1 MNKIVEQHLY
11 RDPELIKTVGQ
22 RQYRN
27 PEEIIK
33 RINNNINSYIS
44 SYKGDLSEDEQAIID
59 KVKAWDIKVERQI
72 MEIFQN
78 SISETEFDELLEYTL
93 HSVVDV
99 MKEQAKADGVITPH
113 EERIIAF
120 MSDHIL
126 KNGLKGD

>member
-1 MNKIVEQHLY
+1 M
-11 RDPELIKTVGQ
+11 IKTVGQ

-99 MKEQAKADGVITPH
+99 MKEQAKADGVISPH